1 MANLDKNI
9 IITPNK
15 SSASDDPKIVFSAAN
30 TANGPY
36 NITLKTY
43 PTNNGTLS
51 FEGTSGQLFSISN
64 TMSGTIFSVNDVS
77 GIPSIEVLDTGVVKL
92 AQYGGNVGLGTSNPT
107 VKLHTFGMPIVN
119 GGARYVALFDENQAA
134 SAGRGGGIA
143 FAQQGSVLGGI
154 FSYEEASSAAAAAMV
169 FSTVSASTV
178 SERMRI
184 TSNGQLNLNTT
195 WLSGWGSDYRLGIK
209 STNTNNY
216 NGIVIECSTNGSGMS
231 LAHTGSV
238 GVISMN
244 YGASGTYYPLT
255 FDIAGERMR
264 IHTSGG
270 VSIGNTTD
278 PGATNLSVTGRSTLT
293 GGIQGTVQRGS
304 YGSVSVY
311 GNSGAYAG
319 FDINDYALTWMANS
333 SSVSFG
339 VYKTNNAWAFYFDY
353 AGVLQVGTVP
363 GGSVT
368 GNISGNAATATKLST
383 TTTGTAPAYA
393 NRGWASFASGGT
405 ISESVNVSSIS
416 YFAVG
421 NHGVNL
427 TTAMTTANYAYTGS
441 TTGTA
446 ADAYA
451 IVCEFSRNG
460 GTIHAQTAS
469 QFTVITCTG
478 GQNNSFRNPDRIC
491 AMAYQ

>member
-9 IITPNK
+9 IITPNI

-154 FSYEEASSAAAAAMV
+154 FSYEDASSAAAAAMV

-270 VSIGNTTD
+270 VSIGNTTN
-278 PGATNLSVTGRSTLT
+278 PGATNLSVSGSFVRPSPATGYLNGNYTTGESTST
-293 GGIQGTVQRGS
+293 SGCIYTIGGS
-304 YGSVSVY
+304 Y
-311 GNSGAYAG
+311 
-319 FDINDYALTWMANS
+319 
-333 SSVSFG
+333 
-339 VYKTNNAWAFYFDY
+339 
-353 AGVLQVGTVP
+353 VP
-363 GGSVT
+363 GT
-368 GNISGNAATATKLST
+368 TTLGNMYGIGYGYSGNAGITATGVPGSVW
-383 TTTGTAPAYA
+383 GMYV
-393 NRGWASFASGGT
+393 ASGGVSRIFLDSDNGRIFTNGDIYGGASISAGTTTSMGQGNFLAEGGFYINKLT
-405 ISESVNVSSIS
+405 ISN
-416 YFAVG
+416 
-421 NHGVNL
+421 
-427 TTAMTTANYAYTGS
+427 S
-441 TTGTA
+441 TTIQAGYSASSTGP
-446 ADAYA
+446 
-451 IVCEFSRNG
+451 ITINSGITVTISSGSRW
-460 GTIHAQTAS
+460 
-469 QFTVITCTG
+469 VIL
-478 GQNNSFRNPDRIC
+478 
-491 AMAYQ
+491 